1 VVGVGWAGHQHAE
14 AYAKL
19 PGVELAGI
27 AGLEAPVRTA
37 LAERLGVE
45 RHVAD
50 WEELFA
56 DDSLDIV
63 SVAVPT
69 FLHAPI
75 TIAALERGLH
85 VLCEKPIA
93 RTPDEAAAMV
103 AAAEHAGRVLD
114 VAFNRRRRGDI
125 QALRRVIEAGR
136 LGRPYYAK
144 AWWLRRDGI
153 PTLGSWFTSR
163 EQAGGGPLVDLG
175 VHVLDYALFLLGQP
189 KVTTVS
195 ASTYDLLGTA
205 GFGGTAISDK
215 TGGSGAFDVED
226 LGSAFLRLDDGGTLL
241 VETGWA
247 AHRADGNEF
256 GITIYGTEGG
266 AELRV
271 NETDDAGRLTVY
283 SDLDGV
289 AAVTEI
295 HAQPTN
301 GHDAVVEG
309 FLAAVRSGAGG
320 AGVAAAEL
328 ARVVDAC
335 YRSAEE
341 RREIALS

>member
-1 VVGVGWAGHQHAE
+1 MGWAGHQHAE

-27 AGLEAPVRTA
+27 AGLEEPVRTA

-56 DDSLDIV
+56 DDSLDVV

-75 TIAALERGLH
+75 TVAALERGLH

-93 RTPDEAAAMV
+93 RNADEAAAMV
-103 AAAEHAGRVLD
+103 AAAERAGRVLD
-114 VAFNRRRRGDI
+114 VAFNRRRRADI

-136 LGRPYYAK
+136 LGRPYYTK
-144 AWWLRRDGI
+144 VWWLRRSGI

-175 VHVLDYALFLLGQP
+175 VHLVDYALFLLGQP
-189 KVTTVS
+189 KVTTAS
-195 ASTYDLLGTA
+195 ASTYDLLGSA
-205 GFGGTAISDK
+205 GFGGTAIVDK
-215 TGGSGAFDVED
+215 SGGSGLFDVED
-226 LGSAFLRLDDGGTLL
+226 LASAFLRLDDGGTLL

-247 AHRADGNEF
+247 AHRTDGMEF

-271 NETDDAGRLTVY
+271 NETSEAGTLTIY
-283 SDLDGV
+283 TDLDG
-289 AAVTEI
+289 APAVTEL
-295 HAQPTN
+295 HPTPAN
-301 GHDAVVEG
+301 GHDAVVAD
-309 FLAAVRSGAGG
+309 FLAAVRSGEGG
-320 AGVAAAEL
+320 AGAAAADL

-335 YRSAEE
+335 YRSAAE